1 MTGFGI
7 RFFIC
12 NFFIALFI
20 CIMFAAK
27 RLLKNHISARMQYNL
42 WFLLQAIFAVPFL
55 PPVPIGFS
63 QILSL
68 LGSGSPSIL
77 SGGRI
82 DAADAGNAVSTATG
96 WMNDGRAHVCFL

>member
-1 MTGFGI
+1 M
-7 RFFIC
+7 
-12 NFFIALFI
+12 L
-20 CIMFAAK
+20 AAK

-42 WFLLQAIFAVPFL
+42 WFLLQALFAVPFL
-55 PPVPIGFS
+55 PPIPFGFK

-82 DAADAGNAVSTATG
+82 DAADAEMQCPQQPVG
-96 WMNDGRAHVCFL
+96 